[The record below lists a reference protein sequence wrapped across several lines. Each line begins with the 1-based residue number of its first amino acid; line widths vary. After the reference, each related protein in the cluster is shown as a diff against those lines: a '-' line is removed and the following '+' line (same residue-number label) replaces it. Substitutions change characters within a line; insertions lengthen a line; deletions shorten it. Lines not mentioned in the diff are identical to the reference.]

1 MKGQIGR
8 KKNWR
13 KNEQMI
19 KNGKYKGIKMAKRS
33 QKRKREKRKE
43 KRKKKWKLEEM
54 KYKLITKERARRLE
68 IITEKPKTRVVISR
82 SG

>member
-1 MKGQIGR
+1 
-8 KKNWR
+8 
-13 KNEQMI
+13 MI
-19 KNGKYKGIKMAKRS
+19 KNGKYKGKNG
-33 QKRKREKRKE
+33 EKKPEKKE
-43 KRKKKWKLEEM
+43 GKKERKRKKKWKLEEM